1 MFNLTPHVL
10 EEMVD
15 TIVHEVDPE
24 QVYLFGSCV
33 RGGVDADSDI
43 DLLIVEKED
52 FGPDRSRW
60 RELQRVRRS
69 LARFRVPKDIV
80 VYSLKEVEKWKNS
93 LNHIVAHALREGRL
107 VYERP

>member
-1 MFNLTPHVL
+1 MFNLSSHVL

-60 RELQRVRRS
+60 RELQRVRKS
-69 LARFRVPKDIV
+69 LARFRVAKDIIL
-80 VYSLKEVEKWKNS
+80 YSRNEVEKWKKS